1 MKISIPISV
10 TFFVNNVLSLKGDA
24 TYYDVGLGSCGKT
37 NSNSQ
42 LVVALSSDI
51 MEGYKSKYC
60 DKLIDIKHGK
70 KSVTVKVVDTCPSC
84 DKGDVDLSPTAFKK
98 LAKLN
103 KGRIDITWDFK

>member
-10 TFFVNNVLSLKGDA
+10 TFFVNNVFSLKGDA

-60 DKLIDIKHGK
+60 DK
-70 KSVTVKVVDTCPSC
+70 
-84 DKGDVDLSPTAFKK
+84 GDVDLSPTAFKK